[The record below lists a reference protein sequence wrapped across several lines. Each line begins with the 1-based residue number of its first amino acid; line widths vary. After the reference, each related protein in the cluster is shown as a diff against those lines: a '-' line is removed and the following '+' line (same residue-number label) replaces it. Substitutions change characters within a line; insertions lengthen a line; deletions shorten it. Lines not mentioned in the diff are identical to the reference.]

1 MVDSDPAGH
10 RGPHHRHPPHLAHPK
25 YRPDIDGLRAI
36 AILSVVGFHAFP
48 KKIASGF
55 IGVDIFLVISGFL
68 ISTIIFSSL
77 ERDRFSFV
85 EFYSR
90 RVKRIFPALLLVM
103 VASLVFGG
111 FALYSDEFK
120 QLGKHIAGGAGF
132 VSNFMLWGESG
143 YFDNAARTKP
153 LLHLWSLAIEEQ
165 FYIFWPLL
173 LALAWRRRWNFL
185 KVTILIA
192 AVSFVAEIR
201 LTSNDLTEAFY
212 SPLPRFWE
220 LMIGGVLA
228 FIVLHKPQLNSRHK
242 NLQSISGAIL
252 LAAGFALIDKSRMF
266 PGWWVLLPTFGTAL
280 IISAGT
286 GAWLNGKIL
295 SNKVLVWFGLI
306 SYPLYLWH
314 WPLLFFGM
322 TVASADGPS
331 PEIRNPA
338 ILISILL
345 AWLTYRFVEQ
355 PVRTGGHGRMKTM
368 ILLATMIVVGSSGY
382 VIYQQDGLRFRS
394 ASTIADSYSYDF
406 RFPPASRIQCSY
418 PVASHDGHW
427 DWCTYGNTERD
438 PSVAL
443 LGDSF
448 AGSFS
453 QTLRY
458 ATAYFPFTYKQ
469 FGRGLC
475 PPLLNYG
482 PAVCAEAYKSYYDWV
497 KNTPSVKV
505 VVLAAAWPNYAGGI
519 NYNFATPP
527 QTFSSAEFQNSF
539 IQSMQFLVATNKR
552 IVISLAPPGG
562 INPRA
567 CLPRPFKIV
576 SRCQQTLRDAL
587 EGDRGSRTII
597 KKLLLQFPQVGIYDP
612 CSYLCDERTC
622 KVAENR
628 NILYIDSAHMSAQG
642 GEYLAE
648 KSHSALEELFFGAS
662 PPK

>member
-1 MVDSDPAGH
+1 M
-10 RGPHHRHPPHLAHPK
+10 HLTHPK
-25 YRPDIDGLRAI
+25 YRADIDGLRAI

-48 KKIASGF
+48 KRIASGF
-55 IGVDIFLVISGFL
+55 IGVDIFFVISGFL
-68 ISTIIFSSL
+68 ISSIIFSSL
-77 ERDRFSFV
+77 ERDRFSLV

-90 RVKRIFPALLLVM
+90 RIKRIFPALLLVM
-103 VASLVFGG
+103 VASLAFGG
-111 FALYSDEFK
+111 FALYSDEYM

-143 YFDNAARTKP
+143 YFDNAAKAKP

-173 LALAWRRRWNFL
+173 LALAWKHQWNFL

-192 AVSFVAEIR
+192 VASFAAEIY
-201 LTSNDLTEAFY
+201 LSNNNLTEAFY

-228 FIVLHKPQLNSRHK
+228 FIVLHKPQINSRHK

-252 LAAGFALIDKSRMF
+252 LAIGFALINKSRAF

-280 IISAGT
+280 IISAGA
-286 GAWLNGKIL
+286 GAWLNRKIL

-314 WPLLFFGM
+314 WPLLSFGM

-331 PEIRNPA
+331 PGIRNPA

-345 AWLTYRFVEQ
+345 AWLTYQFIEQ
-355 PVRTGGHGRMKTM
+355 PVRTGRHGRMKTM
-368 ILLATMIVVGSSGY
+368 VLLATMIVVGSSGY
-382 VIYQQDGLRFRS
+382 MIYQQDGLRFRS
-394 ASTIADSYSYDF
+394 ASTITDSYSYDF
-406 RFPPASRIQCSY
+406 RFPPVSRIQCSY
-418 PVASHDGHW
+418 PRESHDGNW

-453 QTLRY
+453 QTLLY
-458 ATAYFPFTYKQ
+458 ASKYFPFTFKQ

-482 PAVCAEAYKSYYDWV
+482 PAVCAEAYKYYYDWV
-497 KNTPSVKV
+497 KDTPSVKV
-505 VVLAAAWPNYAGGI
+505 VVLAAAWPNYASGMD
-519 NYNFATPP
+519 YNFATPP
-527 QTFSSAEFQNSF
+527 QAFSSSEFQKSF
-539 IQSMQFLVATNKR
+539 IQSMEFLIATNKK

-562 INPRA
+562 VNPRA
-567 CLPRPFKIV
+567 CLPRPFKII
-576 SRCQQTLRDAL
+576 SRFQQSLKDAL
-587 EGDRGSRTII
+587 EDDRGSRDIL

-612 CSYLCDERTC
+612 YSYLCDEKAC
-622 KVAENR
+622 KIAENR
-628 NILYIDSAHMSAQG
+628 KIFYIDGAHMSAQG

-648 KSHSALEELFFGAS
+648 KSHAALEALLFNQTL
-662 PPK
+662 PK